1 MSGIGGISNT
11 GSGKYQGYSSSDK
24 NSGGYGGS
32 KYASSS
38 SSTYKKNDNMGGYTG
53 GKYDDDSN
61 FKGSLD
67 KYRKKKDHND
77 ESEKL
82 PNFNSN
88 SSAKKPTEKRKT
100 DTNEEVPKKAF

>member
-1 MSGIGGISNT
+1 
-11 GSGKYQGYSSSDK
+11 
-24 NSGGYGGS
+24 
-32 KYASSS
+32 
-38 SSTYKKNDNMGGYTG
+38 MGGYTG

-100 DTNEEVPKKAF
+100 DTNEEVPKKAFQTPVFALSKPGEKPAPKPAQTK